1 MTLGTRESFAAALAR
16 VRRYAADSPERRPA
30 LGLRLPEIHRNRVMA
45 IGRAP
50 ALGRKDDGH
59 LTIRSTVQRISDGAL
74 TSAELVEQALER
86 IRERNRPLN
95 AFTCV
100 LEAEAR
106 RQAAAL
112 DAEARA
118 GAPRGPLHGIPVAVK
133 DVIHV
138 EGAPTTA
145 SSRVLDDSVATA
157 DAEAVRRLREAG
169 AVFVG
174 KTSTHEFALGVTT
187 PQSRNP
193 WDPARI
199 PGGSSGGSA
208 IAVATGM
215 SLGALGTDT
224 RASIRIPA
232 ALCGVVG
239 MKPTFGLVSTWGVV
253 TLSWS
258 MDHVGP
264 IAATVEDVTVL
275 LTTLVGHDPRDPGS
289 VDRPAEDFGRYLG
302 RRVAGLA
309 VGVPAA
315 CLSDCDKEVLDAFER
330 AEQLFR
336 DLGVRMVAINEPGP
350 DELEAANAAGLIV
363 SRAEAASFHRE
374 LFARRGSLY
383 TRDVFEQLDEAHR
396 VPAVDYLQAQRFRR
410 EFMER
415 MIRRL
420 EPVDALAMP
429 TAPLPAP
436 RADESEAYLTT
447 LSRNCV
453 PWSFIGFPAI
463 SLPCG
468 RTAQGLPIGL
478 ELVGAPFADGLVVA
492 MASAFETVHGALRT

>member
-1 MTLGTRESFAAALAR
+1 MFGTREHFAAALSV
-16 VRRYAADSPERRPA
+16 VRQYTADSRERRPA
-30 LGLRLPEIHRNRVMA
+30 LGLRLPETHRDKVTA

-50 ALGRKDDGH
+50 AWGSEKRDGR
-59 LTIRSTVQRISDGAL
+59 LTIRAAVERIRAGAL
-74 TSAELVEQALER
+74 TSADLVEQAIER
-86 IRERNRPLN
+86 IRERNGPLN

-100 LEAEAR
+100 LEEEAR
-106 RQAAAL
+106 RQAAAR
-112 DAEARA
+112 DAEARV
-118 GAPRGPLHGIPVAVK
+118 GTLRGPLHGIPVAVK
-133 DVIHV
+133 DVIHLQ
-138 EGAPTTA
+138 GAPTTA
-145 SSRVLDDSVATA
+145 SSRVLEDFVATY
-157 DAEAVRRLREAG
+157 DAEAVRRLRDAG
-169 AVFVG
+169 AVFLG

-193 WDPARI
+193 WDPTRL

-239 MKPTFGLVSTWGVV
+239 MKATFGLVSTLGVV

-264 IAATVEDVTVL
+264 IAGAVEDVAIL
-275 LTTLVGHDPRDPGS
+275 LNVLVGHDPRDPAS
-289 VDRPAEDFGRYLG
+289 VDRPPEDFARYLG
-302 RRVAGLA
+302 RRIAGLT

-315 CLSDCDKEVLDAFER
+315 CLAGCDAEVLGAFER
-330 AEQLFR
+330 AKQIFQN
-336 DLGVRMVAINEPGP
+336 LGARAVAMDEPGS
-350 DELEAANAAGLIV
+350 DELEVANAAGLIV

-374 LFARRGSLY
+374 LFAQHKTLY

-410 EFMER
+410 EFLER

-420 EPVDALAMP
+420 EPIDALAMP
-429 TAPLPAP
+429 TAPVPAP
-436 RADESEAYLTT
+436 RVDESEAYLTT

-468 RTAQGLPIGL
+468 TTAAGLPIGL
-478 ELVGAPFADGLVVA
+478 ELIGAPFADGLVLA
-492 MASAFETVHGALRT
+492 LASAFELVHGPLGG